1 MDTINR
7 YALYFA
13 PRQGPLA
20 DFGSRWLGW
29 NAETAT
35 AVTHP
40 SVSGLPY
47 PVDQITATPRK
58 YGFHGTLKPPFRL
71 APGKTPQSLH
81 GACEALAQSLPPVMM
96 PGLALHRIG
105 GFLALIP
112 EGDTTAL
119 GTLAASVV
127 RTLDPYRAPTTT
139 AEIARRNPEKLT
151 PRQRDLL
158 DRWGYP
164 YVMEE
169 FRFHLTLSGDLPP
182 TDADEIAT
190 VLGPALAPLL
200 PRPFVVEDL
209 CLFGEGADGRFR
221 ILHRYALSG

>member
-1 MDTINR
+1 METINR
-7 YALYFA
+7 YAVYFA
-13 PRQGPLA
+13 PRQGALA
-20 DFGSRWLGW
+20 NFGAAWLGW

-35 AVTHP
+35 TIPHP
-40 SVSGLPY
+40 SVLGLPC
-47 PVDQITATPRK
+47 PIDQITATPRK

-71 APGKTPQSLH
+71 APSETPLSLYA
-81 GACEALAQSLPPVMM
+81 ACAALAQNLPPVRM

-105 GFLALIP
+105 GFLALTP

-119 GTLAASVV
+119 GALAASVV
-127 RTLDPYRAPTTT
+127 RTLDPFRAPATA
-139 AEIARRNPEKLT
+139 AEIARRNPDQLT
-151 PRQRDLL
+151 ARQRTLL
-158 DRWGYP
+158 DKWGYP

-169 FRFHLTLSGDLPP
+169 FRFHLTLSGDLPQHE
-182 TDADEIAT
+182 AEEIAAI
-190 VLGPALAPLL
+190 LGPVLVPLL